1 MTSNPTLMSFFNNNY
16 LPIIGIGS
24 AGLITYIIYSVV
36 IYPFY
41 LGPLKN
47 LPRPSNPVK
56 YLYSLYT
63 QRFKG
68 DCEHLLQLSLKYGP
82 VVHLFNNV
90 VLLNNLEYRKYWQTY
105 KYKKSPFYTSFDVG
119 GMPNLFSAI
128 EKDYHS
134 KVKKLV
140 LPAFSV
146 KTLASIEK
154 TVYDI
159 GSQGLVNHIQST
171 IKSGQNSVFDLY
183 HLFHCST
190 FDVISQLVFG
200 TNFNTTLDEDKA
212 EFYVNSMGA
221 TQKAMFLRTM
231 IPLYKFI
238 PFPMEKLFK
247 NIIIDNIKLR
257 ENNPH
262 PDILQSLIDSQ
273 DPETGEKLTNDQI
286 AVECMILLFA
296 GMDTTANTLTWT
308 LYEILRNP
316 DVYELIEK
324 EVLEEFP
331 NFNEPIPV
339 EKAKSSLKYL
349 DAALLESMRMYP
361 VAPGGL
367 PRVVPEGGVT
377 IDGHYLPANVNN

>member
-1 MTSNPTLMSFFNNNY
+1 
-16 LPIIGIGS
+16 
-24 AGLITYIIYSVV
+24 
-36 IYPFY
+36 
-41 LGPLKN
+41 
-47 LPRPSNPVK
+47 
-56 YLYSLYT
+56 
-63 QRFKG
+63 
-68 DCEHLLQLSLKYGP
+68 LSLKYGP

-105 KYKKSPFYTSFDVG
+105 KFKKSVFYTSFDVG
-119 GMPNLFSAI
+119 GMPTLFSAI

-146 KTLASIEK
+146 KTLANIEK
-154 TVYDI
+154 AIYDI
-159 GSQGLVNHIQST
+159 GSQGLVSHIQST
-171 IKSGQNSVFDLY
+171 IKSGQTDEFDLY

-190 FDVISQLVFG
+190 FDVISELVFG
-200 TNFNTTLDEDKA
+200 TNFNTTLDEAKA
-212 EFYVNSMGA
+212 KYYVYSMGA

-231 IPLYKFI
+231 IPLYKLI

-247 NIIIDNIKLR
+247 NIIIENIKLR
-257 ENNPH
+257 ENNPS

-286 AVECMILLFA
+286 AVECMTLLFA

-316 DVYELIEK
+316 NVYELVEK
-324 EVLEEFP
+324 EILDEFP
-331 NFNEPIPV
+331 NFNEPISV
-339 EKAKSSLKYL
+339 EKAKSNLKYFE
-349 DAALLESMRMYP
+349 ATLLESMRIYP

-377 IDGHYLPANVNN
+377 IAGHYLPANTIILQPVYSMHNDPQNWKNPKVFDIQRWLGQDREKNKSMLMTFGAGPRSCIGRELAWNEMYLVLSNLIR